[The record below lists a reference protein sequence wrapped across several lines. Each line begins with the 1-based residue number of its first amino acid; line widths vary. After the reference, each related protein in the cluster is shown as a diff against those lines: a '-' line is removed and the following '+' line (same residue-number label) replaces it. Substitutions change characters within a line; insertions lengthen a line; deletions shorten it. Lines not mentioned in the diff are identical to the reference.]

1 MPQYPEL
8 RKVLGGP
15 YRGMPAQQIES
26 MLEDYNVNAEDMES
40 FLSTLGDIGRGVVRA
55 LPQVLP
61 AALPIAG
68 TVLGGPLGGML
79 GGMAGQALGS
89 ALGPRPAAPPLP
101 GAPQPAGGQAPAP
114 GGYMPAPM
122 PGGSPAAGQLL
133 QTMFRPETL
142 QALISMLM
150 GQVGRQS
157 VPVGN
162 TQVPLGGFP
171 NLLGVLANQA
181 AAEYDAASAH
191 GYGSETLP
199 RYLEN
204 YAGESYGD
212 PSVPEHRAAALLELF
227 RESDVEHDEAAP
239 SMPVSSYE
247 SYESDPELDEIYD
260 AMDLAELNAEYE
272 FA

>member
-26 MLEDYNVNAEDMES
+26 MMEDYNLNAENMEN
-40 FLSTLGDIGRGVVRA
+40 FLSTLGDIGRGIVRA

-68 TVLGGPLGGML
+68 SVLGGPLGGML

-89 ALGPRPAAPPLP
+89 ALGPRPPATPLP
-101 GAPQPAGGQAPAP
+101 AGPQPAGGQGPAA
-114 GGYMPAPM
+114 GGSMPVPM

-133 QTMFRPETL
+133 QTIFRPETL

-150 GQVGRQS
+150 GQAGRTS
-157 VPVGN
+157 IPVGN
-162 TQVPLGGFP
+162 TQVPLGGFA
-171 NLLGVLANQA
+171 NAIGVLANQA
-181 AAEYDAASAH
+181 AAEYNAASLRYT
-191 GYGSETLP
+191 GETLP

-212 PSVPEHRAAALLELF
+212 PSVP
-227 RESDVEHDEAAP
+227 
-239 SMPVSSYE
+239 
-247 SYESDPELDEIYD
+247 
-260 AMDLAELNAEYE
+260 
-272 FA
+272 